1 MVSRK
6 KQVTPAQ
13 ALLKRY
19 RDPSKPGS
27 LGGVERFAKTWK
39 ISNKRAQN
47 LLRKDL
53 AYTLH
58 RPRRRRGFPTLP
70 VVVMSRDD
78 QWAADLVETQNIAK
92 ENKGIRY
99 LLTVIDILSKYAWV
113 QPLKDKKGPT
123 VVQAFNHILK
133 EGRKPLKLQTDKGK
147 EFYNKDMTQW
157 LKKNNIVHF
166 STGGDAKAAVVE
178 RFNRTLKERLYRYF
192 TAANTLS
199 FTHVLQDLVKG
210 YNASTHSSIQMAPKD
225 VTIKNEKQVW
235 NTLYGKPPKHRK
247 PTLKKGDVVR
257 LNKIHRP
264 FEKGYLPGWTEEVF
278 LVDKVKPF
286 PAYKL
291 TEWDGTPVEGTFYEE
306 DLQKVYVTD
315 VFRVEKVLKR
325 RKNQLLVKWKGWPDK
340 YNSWISTDDVRDPTK
355 S

>member
-1 MVSRK
+1 MVSKK

-58 RPRRRRGFPTLP
+58 RPRRRKGFPTLP
-70 VVVMSRDD
+70 IQVMSRDE
-78 QWAADLVETQNIAK
+78 QWQADLIETQNIAK

-123 VVQAFNHILK
+123 VVKAFDQILK
-133 EGRKPLKLQTDKGK
+133 EGRQPLKLQTDKGK
-147 EFYNKDMTQW
+147 EFYNKEMTVW
-157 LKKNNIVHF
+157 LKKNNIHHF

-192 TAANTLS
+192 TAANTLK
-199 FTHVLQDLVKG
+199 FTDVLPELVKG
-210 YNASTHSSIQMAPKD
+210 YNASEHSSIKMAPKE
-225 VTIKNEKQVW
+225 VTLKNEKQVW
-235 NTLYGKPPKHRK
+235 KTLYGKPPKIRK
-247 PTLKKGDVVR
+247 PTLKKGDKVR

-264 FEKGYLPGWTEEVF
+264 FAKGYLPGWTEEVF
-278 LVDKVKPF
+278 LVEKVKPF
-286 PAYKL
+286 PAYKI
-291 TEWDGTPVEGTFYEE
+291 TEWDGTPVDGTFYEE
-306 DLQKVYVTD
+306 DLQKVYTDD
-315 VFRVEKVLKR
+315 VFRIEKVLKR
-325 RKNQLLVKWKGWPDK
+325 RKNQLLVQWKGWPTK
-340 YNSWISTDDVRDPTK
+340 YNSWISKEDVRDPTQ

>member
-1 MVSRK
+1 MVSKK

-58 RPRRRRGFPTLP
+58 RPRRRKGFPTLP
-70 VVVMSRDD
+70 IQVMSRDD
-78 QWAADLVETQNIAK
+78 QWQSDLIETQNIAK

-123 VVQAFNHILK
+123 VVKAFDQILK
-133 EGRKPLKLQTDKGK
+133 EGRQPLKLQTDKGK
-147 EFYNKDMTQW
+147 EFYNKDITQW
-157 LKKNNIVHF
+157 LKKNNIKHF

-192 TAANTLS
+192 TAANTLT
-199 FTHVLQDLVKG
+199 FTDVLPELVKG
-210 YNASTHSSIQMAPKD
+210 YNASIHSSIKMAPQE
-225 VTIKNEKQVW
+225 VTLKNEKQVW
-235 NTLYGKPPKHRK
+235 KTLYGKPPKPRK
-247 PTLKKGDVVR
+247 PTLKKGDKVR

-264 FEKGYLPGWTEEVF
+264 FAKGYLPGWTEEVF
-278 LVDKVKPF
+278 LVKKVIPF
-286 PAYKL
+286 PAYKI
-291 TEWDGTPVEGTFYEE
+291 TEWDGTPIDGTFYEE
-306 DLQKVYVTD
+306 DLQKVTTDD

-325 RKNQLLVKWKGWPDK
+325 RKNQLLVQWKGWPDK
-340 YNSWISTDDVRDPTK
+340 YNSWISKEDVRDPTQ